1 MMHLPFADRVEA
13 GRLLARELASRPI
26 AGLQDGNAVV
36 LALTRGGVP
45 VGFAVADRLCLPLDI
60 IVVRKLGVPWQP
72 ELAIGAIA
80 GGTRI
85 LDESLIRQLGI
96 SAEDLD
102 ETIAVE
108 QAEMRRREEVYR
120 GGAPA
125 LNLHGRPAILIDDG
139 LATGNTMLA
148 AVRHVRT
155 LKPSSVIIGV
165 PVGPREACDRLRS
178 EVDDLVCLATPH
190 LFCAV
195 GEWYRDFEQVSDA
208 EVRKL
213 LAESRQQLRGHKA
226 ASVAV

>member
-1 MMHLPFADRVEA
+1 MMHLPFADRLEA

-26 AGLQDGNAVV
+26 AGLQNGDAVV

-45 VGFAVADRLCLPLDI
+45 VGFEVADRLCLPLDI

-72 ELAIGAIA
+72 EVAMGAIA
-80 GGTRI
+80 RGTRI
-85 LDESLIRQLGI
+85 LDENLIRQLGI

-102 ETIAVE
+102 ETIAFE

-120 GGAPA
+120 GGVPA
-125 LNLHGRPAILIDDG
+125 IDLDGRPAILIDDG

-148 AVRHVRT
+148 AVRQIRT
-155 LKPSSVIIGV
+155 LNPSSVIVGV

-178 EVDDLVCLATPH
+178 EVDHVVCLATPH

-213 LAESRQQLRGHKA
+213 LAESRRQFRSHKA
-226 ASVAV
+226 AAAAG